1 VDHSRRTGLFLGV
14 SAYALWGFFP
24 LYWPL
29 VKPAGPTEILAHR
42 MIWSLLVC
50 LILLAF
56 GRRIGEAITM
66 IRNPVLFPR
75 LALAAVFLS
84 INWLIFIYAINSG
97 QVVESALGY
106 YINPLVLI
114 TFGVF
119 LFRERLRKAQ
129 WIAVSL
135 GVLAVIVLTI
145 DVGRPPWIALS
156 LAFSWGM
163 YGLIKKHLG
172 VGALQSLAVETLVVA
187 IPALGYLVFLGTQQ
201 QAVFGT
207 DLSVSLLLVGAG
219 VVTTIPLLLFNGATT
234 RLPLSMVGLLQYLN
248 PTIQFLLGVLVFQEA
263 MSTARWAGFL
273 IIWVALMILGSDGLR
288 ASRRVAASV

>member
-50 LILLAF
+50 VLLLAF

-119 LFRERLRKAQ
+119 LFRERLRSAQ
-129 WIAVSL
+129 WVAVSL
-135 GVLAVIVLTI
+135 GVMAVIVLTI

-172 VGALQSLAVETLVVA
+172 VGALQSLAVETLIVA
-187 IPALGYLVFLGTQQ
+187 IPALGYLIFLGSQQ

-207 DLSVSLLLVGAG
+207 DLSVSVLLVGAG

-288 ASRRVAASV
+288 ASRKVAASV